1 MNYSQGKEIVSK
13 LQKGLEANQA
23 ATFIKKDEEHILN
36 LISND
41 MVKPSAFINVHKIRF
56 GSQNLAEGTPVTN
69 KGKQLFGLS

>member
-1 MNYSQGKEIVSK
+1 MNYSQGKEILSK

-41 MVKPSAFINVHKIRF
+41 MVKPNAFMNVNKVRF
-56 GSQNLAEGTPVTN
+56 GAQNLTEAAPVTN
-69 KGKQLFGLS
+69 KGKQLFGLA